1 MFRKIRKAA
10 ALLLAA
16 GIVMGSNWTGMSVT
30 AAEDA
35 VALFPGVTPQ
45 MADPDYWAA
54 VQELK
59 EEGSA
64 VKLRAS
70 SFTIDDLNQKIL
82 QTPGCAMND
91 LTKAAE
97 TFDADKL
104 MTGLAGSWESD
115 RAYFRNSGAIYDING
130 NVADENFYNV
140 ILANMINPAMTGTM
154 HVIYGICTERTDLR
168 TCPTTQILTDDP
180 ADVDFDYF
188 QSSLL
193 RVNEPVIVK
202 TISTD
207 GQWYLVDSTACSG
220 WVRASDIA
228 LCRTKSEWEDAWKI
242 PADQVLVVTGGKIY
256 LEKSNHNVDISGRLL
271 TMGTVL
277 RIAKSWEYT
286 GKVTNRSP
294 IQNYAVWMPLRDKNG
309 YYSKKVVLISQH
321 SAVSVGYLPLTSQ
334 NVLRVAFSML
344 GDAYGWGAMLDSAD
358 CSSYIRDIY
367 KCFGLEL
374 PRNTTWQEAMPVV
387 KCEMGK
393 LPQNAEGDAVKAALL
408 DTLPPGAVL
417 YFPGHTMMYLG
428 KVDGNYY
435 VISSVSSVA
444 DPETGKYLRVR
455 SVVVNTLGMK
465 RMSGKTWMNCLDMAL
480 IPYEGAA
487 VQ

>member
-1 MFRKIRKAA
+1 M
-10 ALLLAA
+10 
-16 GIVMGSNWTGMSVT
+16 
-30 AAEDA
+30 
-35 VALFPGVTPQ
+35 
-45 MADPDYWAA
+45 
-54 VQELK
+54 
-59 EEGSA
+59 
-64 VKLRAS
+64 
-70 SFTIDDLNQKIL
+70 
-82 QTPGCAMND
+82 
-91 LTKAAE
+91 
-97 TFDADKL
+97 
-104 MTGLAGSWESD
+104 
-115 RAYFRNSGAIYDING
+115 
-130 NVADENFYNV
+130 
-140 ILANMINPAMTGTM
+140 
-154 HVIYGICTERTDLR
+154 
-168 TCPTTQILTDDP
+168 
-180 ADVDFDYF
+180 
-188 QSSLL
+188 
-193 RVNEPVIVK
+193 
-202 TISTD
+202 
-207 GQWYLVDSTACSG
+207 
-220 WVRASDIA
+220 
-228 LCRTKSEWEDAWKI
+228 
-242 PADQVLVVTGGKIY
+242 
-256 LEKSNHNVDISGRLL
+256 
-271 TMGTVL
+271 
-277 RIAKSWEYT
+277 
-286 GKVTNRSP
+286 
-294 IQNYAVWMPLRDKNG
+294 
-309 YYSKKVVLISQH
+309 VLISQH

-455 SVVVNTLGMK
+455 SVVVNTLSMK